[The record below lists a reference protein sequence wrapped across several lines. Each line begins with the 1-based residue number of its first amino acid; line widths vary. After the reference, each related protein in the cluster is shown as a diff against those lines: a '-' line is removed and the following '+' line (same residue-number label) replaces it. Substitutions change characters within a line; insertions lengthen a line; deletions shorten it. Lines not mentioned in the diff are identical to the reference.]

1 MDSPQ
6 KKRPKYI
13 DRTFAKFVLVG
24 VINNICGLAIMFV
37 LYNVFHLGYWLSS
50 FSKSFLSCIIS
61 YFLNKNYTFNRR
73 GRSIKTLILF
83 IASNAISYL
92 IAYGIAKPLVIW
104 LLDNAPIVVQENIA
118 MFVGV
123 CFCGILNYLG
133 QRLFVFKNK

>member
-1 MDSPQ
+1 MHKKHPQ
-6 KKRPKYI
+6 YI

-24 VINNICGLAIMFV
+24 IINNILGLVIMFA

-50 FSKSFLSCIIS
+50 FTKSFLRCIIS

-73 GRSIKTLILF
+73 GRSVKTLLLF
-83 IASNAISYL
+83 IATNAISYF

-104 LLDNAPIVVQENIA
+104 LLENASKVVQENIA
-118 MFVGV
+118 MFVGL
-123 CFCGILNYLG
+123 CFCGTLNYLG